1 MAKKE
6 KQQKKKE
13 TEMLARLTFDVP
25 QDLHRRLKILAIN
38 SGKTMRELILEWI
51 RAQVDRS
58 EKK

>member
-6 KQQKKKE
+6 KPKE

-51 RAQVDRS
+51 KAQLERS